1 MLSTLFCLVLMLS
14 LSAVGH
20 TQSVSVDSGFRPP
33 ERTDGTTYTPQVQSL
48 TQDSTSIPIAL
59 RIILPEVTS
68 SEQAAWTEQ
77 REKQPSQ
84 IGFGREIPVAYQD
97 DLAPRL
103 TWDTLSDGSLASA
116 LSVTSPGASAL
127 RVAVYASLGSG
138 TELRFFSL
146 ADSAQHFEPLT
157 QRDFAPQIN
166 EPPVDPSTQHD
177 FTTSSSAS
185 TALNDPHGTMTLDTP
200 VWSPVIEG
208 ETVGIKITLPSSAA
222 LSTFSLSLDQV
233 SHIPQSISQSISR
246 PYYEPQQLGEIGRA
260 GCFHV
265 DVQCRDVDSEASVT
279 AKMIYTKGGGSFRCT
294 GVLMHDFDDSSFIPY
309 FLTAHH
315 CIATQAAAR
324 TLVTYWDFERASCGG
339 PTPRTVTQL
348 TGGADLLTTHS
359 ESDSTLLR
367 LRRDPPVGQ
376 NGRWYAGWTAAT
388 LSHPTPV
395 YGVHHPA
402 GDLKK
407 YSVGTTVR
415 HINILLGDGEDGYQQ
430 EAEAVQIRWSQGVTE
445 SGSSGSG
452 LFDTTGQLRGVLSG
466 APPNETCPSTAAYGR
481 FDRFF
486 PYARPWLTAD
496 APSLGDDHGDT
507 SDQAT
512 SVVLGSSTQGHLERQ
527 GDGDYF
533 RFSLSEPGILT
544 VHTTGNTDTF
554 GNLWGSGQWL
564 DQDDD
569 SGALL
574 NFRIERSAFTGTYY
588 ILVRGYDDRST
599 GRYTLVVRFTPNSS
613 GTSTLD
619 VSITDSCNDGWA
631 TEFRFFE
638 DVDTISWSSGAWPNW
653 NEVYV
658 AEAYGQTYSLSLSC
672 TSGYKVCYGARA
684 GNLRWG
690 VDIDAS
696 AGCELCCTRCPTSGR
711 ESAEWNLV
719 CE

>member
-1 MLSTLFCLVLMLS
+1 MNRRSTISTLFSFVLVFS

-33 ERTDGTTYTPQVQSL
+33 GRTDDTTYTPQARSL
-48 TQDSTSIPIAL
+48 TQDSSASTSIGL

-68 SEQAAWTEQ
+68 SEQAIWTEQ
-77 REKQPSQ
+77 RENQPSQ
-84 IGFGREIPVAYQD
+84 IGFGREIPAAYQD

-103 TWDTLSDGSLASA
+103 TWDTLSDGSLVSA
-116 LSVTSPGASAL
+116 LSVTSPGAQSL
-127 RVAVYASLGSG
+127 RIAVYATLSTGA
-138 TELRFFSL
+138 ELRFFSL
-146 ADSAQHFEPLT
+146 ADSAQRFEPLT
-157 QRDFAPQIN
+157 QRDFTPQ
-166 EPPVDPSTQHD
+166 
-177 FTTSSSAS
+177 TSELLTADESSVQD
-185 TALNDPHGTMTLDTP
+185 LP
-200 VWSPVIEG
+200 VWSPVIDG
-208 ETVGIKITLPSSAA
+208 ETVGIEITLPSSAA

-233 SHIPQSISQSISR
+233 SHIPQSISRSIR
-246 PYYEPQQLGEIGRA
+246 EPYYYEPQHQSGIGRA

-294 GVLMHDFDDSSFIPY
+294 GVLMHDLDDSSFIPY

-315 CIATQAAAR
+315 CIATQAAAQ

-348 TGGADLLTTHS
+348 TGGANLLTTHS

-367 LRRDPPVGQ
+367 LRRDPPAGQ

-388 LSHPTPV
+388 LNHPTPV

-407 YSVGTTVR
+407 YSAGTTTR

-430 EAEAVQIRWSQGVTE
+430 EVEAVQIRWSQGVTE

-527 GDGDYF
+527 GDRDYF

-544 VHTTGNTDTF
+544 VYTTGNTDTY
-554 GNLWGSGQWL
+554 GHLWGNGQWL
-564 DQDDD
+564 NQDDD
-569 SGALL
+569 SGTFV
-574 NFRIERSAFTGTYY
+574 NFRIERSAFAGTYY
-588 ILVRGYDDRST
+588 ILVKGYDDRST
-599 GRYTLVVRFTPNSS
+599 GRYTLVVRFTPNSG

-619 VSITDSCNDGWA
+619 IRITDSCNDGRA
-631 TEFRFFE
+631 IHFRFFE
-638 DVDTISWSSGAWPNW
+638 DVDTISRSSGAWPNW

-658 AEAYGQTYSLSLSC
+658 ADVYGQTYSQRLSC
-672 TSGYKVCYGARA
+672 ISGYKVCYGARA
-684 GNLRWG
+684 GTLWWG

-696 AGCELCCTRCPTSGR
+696 AGCESCCTRCPTSGR
-711 ESAEWNLV
+711 ESTGWNLV